1 MDVCILSTQHIDQ
14 NKCKVSI
21 MLMNVKCGGE
31 SDIIRGISGS
41 DKGYD
46 LLYVFLPRITRNIYT

>member
-1 MDVCILSTQHIDQ
+1 
-14 NKCKVSI
+14 
-21 MLMNVKCGGE
+21 MNVKCGGE